1 VNAKEQTMTFPWSQ
15 IAEKLATGDRQSA
28 VQQTRQLLKNAAD
41 SDWRWLIDGL
51 REEETKWFVAAVF
64 QRYSVPKL
72 LFKPFLNAAI
82 NEPNPS
88 TNRQFVQPCVDSFG
102 HRRVNEYLLD
112 VVEASDN
119 TAIAGAIAA
128 LYWANMQISFYGKV
142 PAYTLEHATPESRK
156 AYEALN
162 DVWERKRATYLRV
175 FVFNQDLDV
184 RRQIIPSLKL
194 DENAYPEK
202 LKPLVNQAVAIAR
215 SHHDEYIRH
224 RVEVQL
230 GNEQL
235 LRPIPDRKS
244 DDQDAS

>member
-1 VNAKEQTMTFPWSQ
+1 MATEWRELTEQFASGDSQ
-15 IAEKLATGDRQSA
+15 STVETARQI
-28 VQQTRQLLKNAAD
+28 LKRPTD
-41 SDWRWLIDGL
+41 SDWRWIADALTDNHMKLFI
-51 REEETKWFVAAVF
+51 AAVF
-64 QRYSVPKL
+64 RGYSVPKL

-88 TNRQFVQPCVDSFG
+88 TNRQFVQPCVDSFC

-162 DVWERKRATYLRV
+162 DVWERKRATYLKV

-230 GNEQL
+230 GNEHL